1 MKIHLFDN
9 ESNQTTTEK
18 WLDNITGA
26 LLIVLA
32 FILTHFAFEYIMKT
46 LTQ

>member
-1 MKIHLFDN
+1 MKIHIFDN

-18 WLDNITGA
+18 WFENIIGT

-32 FILTHFAFEYIMKT
+32 FIITHFAFEYIMKT